1 VLYSFLAP
9 SVLFLAVFALY
20 PILMMAVFSFQ
31 RVNLAGLVT
40 GNTPFIGLENY
51 QKIVRDPIF
60 WQSARTSLIFTVASV
75 VFQFIFGFL
84 LALLFNQ
91 KFPLAKPIRGLVM
104 VGWVIPIIVS
114 STVFKWIFQQNTGIL
129 NHVLLSLHVIPSA
142 IPWLTDARIA
152 LLAPIIAN
160 IWLGIPFDMALL
172 LAGLQSISPTL
183 YEAGKVDGANVV
195 QRLWYLTLPLMRS
208 SCLIVLTLGVI
219 YTLNVFDLI
228 YILTGGGPANA
239 TNVLPIYAYQQA
251 FSFFNMGA
259 GAAVTMLMFVFLLV
273 VSTIYLFLTRREG
286 RNA

>member
-1 VLYSFLAP
+1 
-9 SVLFLAVFALY
+9 
-20 PILMMAVFSFQ
+20 
-31 RVNLAGLVT
+31 
-40 GNTPFIGLENY
+40 
-51 QKIVRDPIF
+51 
-60 WQSARTSLIFTVASV
+60 
-75 VFQFIFGFL
+75 
-84 LALLFNQ
+84 
-91 KFPLAKPIRGLVM
+91 M